1 METEEKKIEVY
12 VVTIPD
18 AGWDCVR
25 GVYLAE
31 NEEEVY
37 TFLYYD
43 RNGPDAEPPTKEQLD
58 ELEEIYIVHPKQLRQ
73 V

>member
-1 METEEKKIEVY
+1 MQNITVY
-12 VVTIPD
+12 VVTDPQ

-43 RNGPDAEPPTKEQLD
+43 RHGPGTEPPTRQQL
-58 ELEEIYIVHPKQLRQ
+58 EEMEEIYIVHSTQLRQ
-73 V
+73 A